1 MLDSLMS
8 LASVS
13 KTWRIRKTSLIV
25 DCCFTIELWIE
36 WIEDESNMATSEDEK
51 KHVLDLYERATSDYL
66 CR

>member
-1 MLDSLMS
+1 M
-8 LASVS
+8 
-13 KTWRIRKTSLIV
+13 
-25 DCCFTIELWIE
+25 IELWIE